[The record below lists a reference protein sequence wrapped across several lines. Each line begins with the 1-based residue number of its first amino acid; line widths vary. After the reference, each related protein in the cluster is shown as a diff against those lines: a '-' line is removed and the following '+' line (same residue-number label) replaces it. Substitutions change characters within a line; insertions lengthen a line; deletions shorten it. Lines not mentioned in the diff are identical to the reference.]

1 MKVKNKLGMSLV
13 MKIYG
18 VWSSSSALLLAKNDY
33 NFQFSCLT
41 LWEVETINFNGLSI
55 EPMNLNACDTEST
68 SKCIHCSGYYH
79 RLQ

>member
-33 NFQFSCLT
+33 NFQFSCSRVQNVSSCCNKT
-41 LWEVETINFNGLSI
+41 ATVESCVPHFNPSLVTPIQMSI
-55 EPMNLNACDTEST
+55 
-68 SKCIHCSGYYH
+68 CS
-79 RLQ
+79 